1 MKISKTLNISPIQH
15 GFTLLELLV
24 TLSIVGILSA
34 IAIPEYRAY
43 QQRAYDIRALGDL
56 RTVALAEEAYFMGA
70 EKYLSCENNS
80 CSELPGVSRISKGVL
95 LSVSADEEIFT
106 GTSYHG
112 KGSGKR
118 YRWDSSNGGLQD

>member
-1 MKISKTLNISPIQH
+1 MKVINYIVSGSDQQ

-70 EKYLSCENNS
+70 EKYLSCDNTS
-80 CSELPGVSRISKGVL
+80 CAELPGVSRISKGVL
-95 LSVSADEEIFT
+95 LNVSADEEIFT
-106 GTSYHG
+106 ANSYHA

>member
-1 MKISKTLNISPIQH
+1 MKKNAINKIVQS

-56 RTVALAEEAYFMGA
+56 RTVALAEEAYFMGS
-70 EKYLSCENNS
+70 ERYLSCENES
-80 CSELPGVSRISKGVL
+80 CADLPGVSRLSKGVL
-95 LSVSADEEIFT
+95 LSVAADEELFT

>member
-1 MKISKTLNISPIQH
+1 MKNTKTTLRNIEQS

-56 RTVALAEEAYFMGA
+56 RTVALAEEAYFMGS
-70 EKYLSCENNS
+70 ERYLSCENDS
-80 CSELPGVSRISKGVL
+80 CAELPGVSRLSKGVL
-95 LSVSADEEIFT
+95 LNVAADEQIFT
-106 GTSYHG
+106 GTAYHS
-112 KGSGKR
+112 KGSGTR
-118 YRWDSSNGGLQD
+118 YHWDSDNGGLQD